1 MAGPIELTTADFLE
15 IKQALIEYLDSTQQF
30 PGLNFEGSNI
40 QVILDTLAYQQQLNA
55 YVANMVANESTLE
68 SAVVRRNVV
77 SQAKTIGYVP
87 VSAKAAKT
95 IIDFQFQLSVDDYP
109 SGLPQSV
116 SIRPGM
122 AFSTSGGKTN
132 FI

>member
-55 YVANMVANESTLE
+55 YVANMVDIGIST
-68 SAVVRRNVV
+68 A
-77 SQAKTIGYVP
+77 T
-87 VSAKAAKT
+87 
-95 IIDFQFQLSVDDYP
+95 
-109 SGLPQSV
+109 
-116 SIRPGM
+116 
-122 AFSTSGGKTN
+122 
-132 FI
+132 